1 MALSPRSLAHALHL
15 NVESPRLRLRRTEM
29 GERALHFEAP
39 QREPLSARAPT
50 EDLDATPNSA
60 ALPPQPAPRRR
71 FIDDPIEVGW
81 RHGLLRAAREGYDH
95 FIPDEPRAAAL
106 ADAFGPLEPLRVMGE
121 RGPEDLPALKLTAE
135 TRARVLAGR
144 LRFAAADGP
153 DAGGMGAELD
163 PSRTVWSDAANPL
176 FHWTTKD
183 FDQIAAP
190 RLLGREPNGA
200 QRYDDVFL
208 STNPKAWEGRG
219 RLEGDIGE
227 TGFTD
232 GARVMPMVVDGP
244 LYRTDGAH
252 PIPSKA
258 ELRRRGYVGTVS
270 GEEVR
275 IFPDAEGRVPV
286 RSVFAPARPDGG
298 ASPAD
303 NAPNA
308 GRAPVIT
315 DEALDGGR
323 RVLGYEGVDGGL
335 TYSPKDYAWIVG
347 TVRLP
352 GSERGQGLGVRLYES
367 LIERAR
373 AAGVSEIRSDASVNQ
388 NAQRIYD
395 ALQRRGY
402 RVTRADGPRGPQYR
416 VSTEQ
421 PAQRPNDG
429 PSGEFP
435 KFGAGKSAGSTVDV
449 LTARTREE
457 WNGAGADLL
466 RSGALKIVQRH
477 AEVPI
482 PGFADLPRGIAAVH
496 LNGVTWVIADST
508 KPSRMRS
515 LLLHEVGVHHGL
527 ESMIGRRRF
536 NTLLKKVGQRV
547 EERLERMRKGEID
560 ADDIWITAH
569 RMADAYA
576 AHADDVLE
584 ETIAYAV
591 EIADMQLQIFTEQA
605 DRTLVQSLLDGVR
618 RWAASTLG
626 IGQITGRDLHTLA
639 AASLR
644 RTARLAARDAQ
655 APIGP
660 MAYVAVGDV
669 MRFASSKGW
678 DGKGGAA
685 SAARF
690 LDEQS
695 GAAPRKRYERDYR
708 KAPKPGVR
716 QAANAAAASA
726 ATGAAA
732 VSAVGAATAVK
743 SNQNRR
749 AERKAEYD
757 RLQAEEAEAQ
767 RLREQRAAEEAE
779 REARERA
786 IEARDFD
793 ALPQMDVSTF
803 ETRAAWLKEAA
814 AWVEQWSGVD
824 ADYLRALVAR
834 ETAGTLQP
842 AIRPMRDGKL
852 LSQAL
857 GLGQFIPDTW
867 AFEMQRIGPD
877 YGVDLPEGATRQSLR
892 QDEAIQALRENPT
905 LALAITGEHQM
916 ENARFMEE
924 SLGRPVT
931 AAETYAAHFFGR
943 DKALTFLEG
952 VRRGR
957 DAAWMARTFSPQ
969 IKANPFLEGLSA
981 ADVMAEFQTDFPGA
995 SPYRAR
1001 PEGWPPL
1008 TQSPA
1013 LAPDNPTPE

>member
-779 REARERA
+779 RERMAAIIAERR
-786 IEARDFD
+786 IYD
-793 ALPQMDVSTF
+793 LPDMTDRSTKAA
-803 ETRAAWLKEAA
+803 RAAYVRQLSD
-814 AWVEQWSGVD
+814 WVSQMSGVPAEFLYRLMD
-824 ADYLRALVAR
+824 R
-834 ETAGTLQP
+834 ETAYTLDPDAQNP
-842 AIRPMRDGKL
+842 G
-852 LSQAL
+852 SSAL
-857 GLGQFIPDTW
+857 GLGQFTKATW
-867 AFEMQRIGPD
+867 STELKASAAD
-877 YGVDLPEGATRQSLR
+877 YNIDLTGLSRDDVLELRRDPRTAGAMVG
-892 QDEAIQALRENPT
+892 A
-905 LALAITGEHQM
+905 H
-916 ENARFMEE
+916 ARSNYEFVAGR
-924 SLGRPVT
+924 LGRDLSG
-931 AAETYAAHFFGR
+931 ADLYAAHFFGR
-943 DKALTFLEG
+943 DKAVDFARAVDDDMDAEG
-952 VRRGR
+952 VRRTFRASIFNNKGVEINRSVFR
-957 DAAWMARTFSPQ
+957 DENGQWRSAREIMAAF
-969 IKANPFLEGLSA
+969 E
-981 ADVMAEFQTDFPGA
+981 AEFGNERVA
-995 SPYRAR
+995 LSSPPPR
-1001 PEGWPPL
+1001 P
-1008 TQSPA
+1008 A
-1013 LAPDNPTPE
+1013 DNSTPEPEE